1 MQKGQNGHICKHI
14 SIILYLAC
22 STELLRFD
30 WGCEAAPSKETPC
43 PSAGQL
49 AARMTSPSVPWAQV
63 NGSNNLH
70 IEMLQ
75 IWGCYWTCFP
85 PFHIT
90 LQCSV
95 FFPQLLSKSNRCPAR
110 TLRMHHTSVWLKA
123 MPTMAHPSTIHPTH
137 PFQASPG
144 LSAHQEDSTV
154 SFKTAIQT

>member
-1 MQKGQNGHICKHI
+1 MALTIYTLK
-14 SIILYLAC
+14 C
-22 STELLRFD
+22 SKS
-30 WGCEAAPSKETPC
+30 EAAIEHVFHLFTLPFN
-43 PSAGQL
+43 
-49 AARMTSPSVPWAQV
+49 AQ
-63 NGSNNLH
+63 
-70 IEMLQ
+70 
-75 IWGCYWTCFP
+75 F
-85 PFHIT
+85 
-90 LQCSV
+90 